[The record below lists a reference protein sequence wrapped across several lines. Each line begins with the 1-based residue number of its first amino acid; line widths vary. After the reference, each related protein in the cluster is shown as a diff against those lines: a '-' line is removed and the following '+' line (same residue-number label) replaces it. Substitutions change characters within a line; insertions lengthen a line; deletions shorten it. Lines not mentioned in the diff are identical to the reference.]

1 MFGGYEKYKVNNWK
15 NFKNCSPYSIFQK
28 VGSSDLENYID
39 LIWRKA
45 YLKYKKFLNKY
56 ESSIQASLF
65 TDYFVQC
72 VSVGNIGTDIMS
84 GENSLEPRTPFIQ
97 KDIIEFAV
105 NLPLKYKI
113 DYKSK
118 NKNFITKPILKKI
131 FLNNFNKKFLFK
143 KKDSLV
149 FLTKVFVT

>member
-1 MFGGYEKYKVNNWK
+1 MLSLL
-15 NFKNCSPYSIFQK
+15 NFSK

-39 LIWRKA
+39 LIWKSISEVQ
-45 YLKYKKFLNKY
+45 KFLNKY

-118 NKNFITKPILKKI
+118 I
-131 FLNNFNKKFLFK
+131 KFYY
-143 KKDSLV
+143 
-149 FLTKVFVT
+149 